1 MLFMS
6 KSKYKKALFVTF
18 GVILLVGV
26 GIYAYS
32 ANPKTEPLEQ
42 QNPTGP
48 EVRIDSLRSFV
59 DTMNKAS
66 GILSGAVF
74 NYVPNGT
81 GNATNFGIVRCVDE
95 VRCDIVVRNEVAKF
109 QQPNSPSPDLA
120 EVDMKRSW
128 VVSVHR
134 AIPSYEI
141 KGELPPAEIERIA
154 REFLIEVYPEFL
166 NIESSL
172 TFSPGMKGARLNN
185 GNYFF
190 RWNDEKYT
198 VSEGLMMDIP
208 PFVQVGITASGF
220 IFSYD
225 NTIPLYHS
233 QNP

>member
-1 MLFMS
+1 M
-6 KSKYKKALFVTF
+6 KKNTILIGGLIGV
-18 GVILLVGV
+18 VILVGA
-26 GIYAYS
+26 GIYAYTTNQK
-32 ANPKTEPLEQ
+32 AEPLEQ
-42 QNPTGP
+42 QKPTGS
-48 EVRIDSLRSFV
+48 EVRIDALRSFV

-66 GILSGAVF
+66 GIESGAIF
-74 NYVPNGT
+74 NYVSNDT

-95 VRCDIVVRNEVAKF
+95 VRCDLVVRNEVAKF

-134 AIPSYEI
+134 AVPGYEI

-154 REFLIEVYPEFL
+154 REFLTTVYPEFL

-172 TFSPGMKGARLNN
+172 TFSPGMKGTRLNN

-198 VSEGLMMDIP
+198 VPEGLSMDLP
-208 PFVQVGITASGF
+208 PFIQVSITSGGF
-220 IFSYD
+220 IFGYD
-225 NTIPLYHS
+225 NTVSLYRS
-233 QNP
+233 VSPDEL

>member
-1 MLFMS
+1 MKRNTL
-6 KSKYKKALFVTF
+6 LIG
-18 GVILLVGV
+18 GVIGIVILVGA
-26 GIYAYS
+26 GIYAYTT
-32 ANPKTEPLEQ
+32 NPKVEPLEQ

-66 GILSGAVF
+66 GILSGAAF

-154 REFLIEVYPEFL
+154 REFIIEVYPEFSD
-166 NIESSL
+166 IESSL

-198 VSEGLMMDIP
+198 VPEGLSMDLP
-208 PFVQVGITASGF
+208 PFIQVSITSGGF
-220 IFSYD
+220 IFGYD
-225 NTIPLYHS
+225 NTVGLYS
-233 QNP
+233 RVSPDELK